1 MTVSGLLTVHPCR
14 GDVLILGRG
23 IYTHLPVPRLSGVTV
38 FLWIHSPGGR
48 SFRAYW
54 ERFYSL
60 RLSFGLQ
67 AHSIIGRVGSS
78 WRSLVPLPTL
88 SGSILRFMISRSWS
102 GGSRLG
108 RSTRK
113 SGRKR

>member
-1 MTVSGLLTVHPCR
+1 MLALHIHHCNDSPILPDDQRLPAVTVLLW
-14 GDVLILGRG
+14 
-23 IYTHLPVPRLSGVTV
+23 THSIGERLSRG
-38 FLWIHSPGGR
+38 
-48 SFRAYW
+48 YW

-60 RLSFGLQ
+60 RSSFGLQ
-67 AHSIIGRVGSS
+67 AHSVIGRGGSS
-78 WRSLVPLPTL
+78 WRSLVPLP
-88 SGSILRFMISRSWS
+88 SASRFILRSMISRSWR